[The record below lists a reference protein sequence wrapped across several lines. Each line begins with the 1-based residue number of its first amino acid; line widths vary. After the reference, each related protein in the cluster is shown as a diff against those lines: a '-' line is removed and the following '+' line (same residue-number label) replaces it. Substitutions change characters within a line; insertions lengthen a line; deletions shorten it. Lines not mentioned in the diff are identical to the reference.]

1 MNHHLEPVNGS
12 NNSPFDSIKST
23 RPDGSEYWSAR
34 ELMPMLGYDR
44 WENFAQAIDR
54 AKIAAEVQGHTTADL
69 FRGITKKGAG
79 RPQQDCEL
87 SRFACYLVAMNG
99 DPRKPEIAAAMAYFA
114 IRTREAETT
123 PVKALPQDYASA
135 LRELAASVEAH
146 ELAERKA
153 AEQEAL
159 ARRAEKRLEIAA
171 PKVAKAEAHSGVAEW
186 KTRQNFYREVQQ
198 WGDLQG
204 VDIKQGSVRD
214 LLTRKG
220 MLIAKGRQDTGQ
232 ITRQAVR
239 NGWGKN
245 EKGVS
250 EKTNHAYTRPLFSPK
265 GQDIAWKW
273 ITEAFTLHGA
283 ALNPEK
289 DAA

>member
-34 ELMPMLGYDR
+34 ELMPMLGYDK
-44 WENFAQAIDR
+44 WERFSGAIER
-54 AKIAAEVQGHTTADL
+54 AEVTAQNQGQSGFSRL
-69 FRGITKKGAG
+69 RENLPGGTKP
-79 RPQQDCEL
+79 REDVHL

-99 DPRKPEIAAAMAYFA
+99 DPRKPEIAAAQAYFA

-135 LRELAASVEAH
+135 LRELAASVEAQ